1 MKANR
6 WMLVAMTMIGILLLP
21 VPAAAEEG
29 ENLAKKLANPV
40 SSLISVPIQANYDGN
55 IGLSEDGS
63 VWRINIQPV
72 IPVSI
77 NDSWNLISRTIFPV
91 IAQSDVPS
99 VGMGESGT
107 GDIVQSL
114 FFSPKNPTS
123 RGIIWGIGPVFM
135 LPTASDEMLGTEKWG
150 MGPTAVVLKQFGPWT
165 FGGLVNHIASFAGND
180 NRADV
185 NATFLQPFLTYITKT
200 KTTFSLN
207 TESTY
212 DWENEV
218 WSVPIN
224 IGVAQMLK
232 IGPQIIQVG
241 GGARYWAESPDGG
254 PKGWGARVNLVLL
267 FPK

>member
-1 MKANR
+1 MF
-6 WMLVAMTMIGILLLP
+6 LTMIMMGALNLTA
-21 VPAAAEEG
+21 PAVADERAE
-29 ENLAKKLANPV
+29 LAKKLANPIA
-40 SSLISVPIQANYDGN
+40 SLISVPIQANYDGN
-55 IGLSEDGS
+55 LGLSEEGS

-72 IPVSI
+72 IPVSL
-77 NDSWNLISRTIFPV
+77 NDNWNLISRTIFPV
-91 IAQSDVPS
+91 ISQSDIPS

-114 FFSPKNPTS
+114 FFSPKNPGS

-150 MGPTAVVLKQFGPWT
+150 IGPTGGVLKQVGPWT

-180 NRADV
+180 DRADV

-200 KTTFSLN
+200 KTTFALN

-212 DWENEV
+212 DWENEA

-224 IGVAQMLK
+224 MNVAQMLK

-254 PKGWGARVNLVLL
+254 PKGWGARVQLVLL

>member
-1 MKANR
+1 
-6 WMLVAMTMIGILLLP
+6 MLVLP
-21 VPAAAEEG
+21 APTAADDKED
-29 ENLAKKLANPV
+29 LAKKLANPV

-55 IGLSEDGS
+55 LGQSEEGS

-72 IPVSI
+72 IPISI
-77 NDSWNLISRTIFPV
+77 NENWNLISRTILPV
-91 IAQSDVPS
+91 ISQSDVPS

-114 FFSPKNPTS
+114 FLSPKNP
-123 RGIIWGIGPVFM
+123 GPGGVIWGAGPVFM

-150 MGPTAVVLKQFGPWT
+150 MGPTGVVLKQVGPWT
-165 FGGLVNHIASFAGND
+165 FGGLANHIASFAGND
-180 NRADV
+180 DRADV
-185 NATFLQPFLTYITKT
+185 NATFMQPFVAYITKT
-200 KTTFSLN
+200 KTTFGLN

-212 DWENEV
+212 DWENEI

-224 IGVAQMLK
+224 ITAAQMLK

-241 GGARYWAESPDGG
+241 GGARYWADSPEGG
-254 PKGWGARVNLVLL
+254 PKGWGARVQLVLL